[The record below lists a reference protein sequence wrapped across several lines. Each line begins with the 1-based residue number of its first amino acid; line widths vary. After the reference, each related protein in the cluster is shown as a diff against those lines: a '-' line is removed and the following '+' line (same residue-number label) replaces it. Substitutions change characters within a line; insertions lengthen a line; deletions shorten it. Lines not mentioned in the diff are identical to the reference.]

1 MVGSLGIFLLNMLKM
16 LSCQLAQ
23 IEKSIGLGILG
34 ESTMGAGSLLN
45 DLVGDFTKVMP
56 MTLLQAIVGIYT
68 FEIVALFAMLLNGIE
83 NGFDDVSRDHLISS
97 SVIKA
102 LIVYIAV
109 TIFALILFHGIIVSV
124 IETAGGSF
132 TCE

>member
-1 MVGSLGIFLLNMLKM
+1 MLKL

-23 IEKSIGLGILG
+23 IEKNLGLGILG

-83 NGFDDVSRDHLISS
+83 NGFDDVSRDELISK
-97 SVIKA
+97 SVIMA
-102 LIVYIAV
+102 LIVYVVV
-109 TIFALILFHGIIVSV
+109 TIFALILFNSIIVS
-124 IETAGGSF
+124 IITSAGGGF